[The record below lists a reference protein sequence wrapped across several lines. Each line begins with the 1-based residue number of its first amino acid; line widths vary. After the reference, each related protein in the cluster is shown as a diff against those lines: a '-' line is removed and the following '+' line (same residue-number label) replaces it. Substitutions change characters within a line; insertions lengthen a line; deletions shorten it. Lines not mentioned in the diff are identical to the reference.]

1 MEISREI
8 LSLDIRRIRVRQ
20 NLLKQETWKL
30 AILKVDNGFN
40 NDFH

>member
-1 MEISREI
+1 MEISLEI
-8 LSLDIRRIRVRQ
+8 LSLDIRGIRVKQ

-30 AILKVDNGFN
+30 AILKVDNGFK